1 MSPRLVIIGARAMGR
16 EACSYARE
24 SGLEVKGFLDSDGH
38 ALEGF
43 PGYPSILSS
52 VEEYVPGQED
62 VFVCALGEP
71 EVKRKYVEAVRARGG
86 EFISIVHPKAYVG
99 HNVRVGRGCIIC
111 PHSTITNDIV
121 IGDHVIVNVNASVN
135 HDNDIGDYST
145 LCPGC
150 HLAGRVKL
158 GKAVFLG
165 IGTSIIPD
173 VELGDGVF
181 VAAGSIVT
189 QSFSAGRLKGVP
201 ATEFWGAGVRS

>member
-1 MSPRLVIIGARAMGR
+1 MKNLVIIGARAMGR
-16 EACSYARE
+16 ESCSYARE
-24 SGLEVKGFLDSDGH
+24 SGFEVKGFLDSEGCVLDGF
-38 ALEGF
+38 AD
-43 PGYPSILSS
+43 YPPVLSS
-52 VEEYVPGQED
+52 VEEYIPEHDD

-71 EVKRKYVEAVRARGG
+71 EVKRKYVEAVRAKGG

-99 HNVRVGRGCIIC
+99 HNVRIGRGCIIC

-135 HDNDIGDYST
+135 HDSVIGDYAT
-145 LCPGC
+145 VCPGC

-181 VAAGSIVT
+181 VAAGAIVT
-189 QSFSAGRLKGVP
+189 QSFSSGRLKGVP
-201 ATEFWGAGVRS
+201 AALI